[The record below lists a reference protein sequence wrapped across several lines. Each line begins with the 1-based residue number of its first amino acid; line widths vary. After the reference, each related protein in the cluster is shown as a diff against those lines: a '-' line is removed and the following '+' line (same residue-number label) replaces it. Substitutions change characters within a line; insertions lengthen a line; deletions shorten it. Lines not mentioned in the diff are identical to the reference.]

1 MSGAKNDVRILVVD
15 DSSTVLRLLVYIL
28 GQCYTLQSATDGL
41 QAIKAHG
48 QFKPDIIILD
58 MNMPVKSGIEVMEHV
73 RQTAQDHEVQIIVLT
88 AQDTMALKAK
98 AFAAGA
104 NDFLAKP
111 FDREELLAR
120 VGAAARQVTL
130 TRRLRMAYERI
141 SREIDLVAGLQ
152 RRLLPDCQAPAG
164 DTGVDCFYHP
174 SGRASGDYY
183 DFFNLPGGGVRVV
196 MADVSGH
203 GARAAFLMA
212 VVRTL
217 VRVSEIHYLGLAE
230 TFSLASHHLLSSI
243 GEEPDF
249 VSMFGADIAPDLS
262 EITYINA
269 GHCPAIL
276 WQGGK
281 VEMLEPTA
289 SVLGFFS
296 QKFKPVTVGVKK
308 PAELFLYTDGW
319 YEWRTPSGEIYGL
332 ESFQDL
338 AREMMLSGRFSLA
351 NLLGELSGEAQA
363 GPVFLDDVTALR
375 VTIGKPQTRVFRAV
389 SSPGRSRQLARE
401 VVAAI
406 GEWVSDQD
414 VLHDLDIMLTEAC
427 ANITRH
433 AYQGGE
439 GDMEVRLTVRPGQ
452 SVELTIVDWGK
463 GFEGKVNFDNPGPD
477 SECGRGMFLI
487 RKLSDICRIYRA
499 GRENV
504 LHIVKIIRK
513 ESWRT

>member
-1 MSGAKNDVRILVVD
+1 MATQSEVRVLVVD
-15 DSSTVLRLLVYIL
+15 DSTTVLRLLVYIL
-28 GQCYTLQSATDGL
+28 GQHYTLDSASDGL
-41 QAIKAHG
+41 QALKCYTE
-48 QFKPDIIILD
+48 FKPDIIILD
-58 MNMPVKSGIEVMEHV
+58 MNMPVKSGLEVMEHV
-73 RQTAQDHEVQIIVLT
+73 RQTVQDHDVQIIVLT
-88 AQDTMALKAK
+88 AQDTKTLKAQ

-130 TRRLRMAYERI
+130 TRRLRKAYERI

-152 RRLLPDCQAPAG
+152 KRLLPDCDPPSG
-164 DTGVDCFYHP
+164 EIGVDCFYRP

-217 VRVSEIHYLGLAE
+217 VRVSETHYLSLAE
-230 TFSLASHHLLSSI
+230 TFSLASHHLLSTI

-249 VSMFGADIAPDLS
+249 VTILGADISPDQS

-269 GHCPAIL
+269 GHCPAL
-276 WQGGK
+276 LLQHGQ
-281 VEMLEPTA
+281 VQTLEPTA
-289 SVLGFFS
+289 SVLGFFN
-296 QKFKPVTVGVKK
+296 QKLKPVTIGVSK

-319 YEWRTPSGEIYGL
+319 YEWRIPSGDIYGL
-332 ESFQDL
+332 DRFQDL
-338 AREMMLSGRFSLA
+338 ARDLMLSGRFSLK
-351 NLLGELSGEAQA
+351 NLLAALSEEGHV

-375 VTIGKPQTRVFRAV
+375 VTVGRPVTRVFRAK

-406 GEWVSDQD
+406 AEWVSDQD

-427 ANITRH
+427 ANVTRH
-433 AYQGGE
+433 AYEGME
-439 GDMEVRLTVRPGQ
+439 GDMEVRLAVKPGQ
-452 SVELTIVDWGK
+452 TVELTIVDWGK
-463 GFEGKVNFDNPGPD
+463 GFEGKVSYDNPGPD
-477 SECGRGMFLI
+477 SECGRGMFII
-487 RKLSDICRIYRA
+487 RKLSDVCRVFRS

-504 LHIVKIIRK
+504 LHIIKTIR
-513 ESWRT
+513 EQSWKT